1 MKKNDLHKYI
11 RVYNNFL
18 PEKPLDI
25 LLRLCKSYKDFDSAS
40 IVGNK
45 GDGVINEKIRK
56 TKWWPLQWNS
66 KSLTDVHWHNFLCKL
81 FSEAIKEYINF
92 YDLGPNNFSVENIQ
106 VLKYSG
112 GGHYDFHVDH
122 GNTTPRT
129 WSCILF
135 LNDNFEGGE
144 LLFKYPLSKEI
155 VKIPKKTNTLIVW
168 PSNFLFPHKVTPV
181 TKGERYS
188 VVAWAL

>member
-1 MKKNDLHKYI
+1 MNKNDLHKYI

-18 PEKPLDI
+18 SEKPLNV
-25 LLRLCKSYKDFDSAS
+25 LLKLCESYKNFDSAS

-45 GDGVINEKIRK
+45 GNGEVDEKIRQ
-56 TKWWPLQWNS
+56 TKWWPLRWVS
-66 KSLTDVHWHNFLCKL
+66 ESLTEVHWHNLLCKL

-92 YDLGPNNFSVENIQ
+92 YDLGPNNFSIENIQ
-106 VLKYSG
+106 ILKYSG
-112 GGHYDFHVDH
+112 GGHYGFHTDH
-122 GNTTPRT
+122 GNVTPRT
-129 WSCILF
+129 WSCIFF

-155 VKIPKKTNTLIVW
+155 VKIPKKRNTLIVW